1 MSTTPARYDDTI
13 QRRVGYDM
21 FLQFQD
27 SVEKNMDLTGWTV
40 SSEIWDQART
50 TKYATFSANYTDR
63 GNGKVTLSL
72 TSDQTTA
79 LPDKCYYDILLTD
92 PSNKKEYYVEGVFY
106 VSPGYTT

>member
-13 QRRVGYDM
+13 QRRVVYDM

-27 SVEKNMDLTGWTV
+27 NTEKNMVLTGWTV

-50 TKYATFSANYTDR
+50 TKYATFSVSYTDR
-63 GNGKVTLSL
+63 DNGKVNLSL

-79 LPDKCYYDILLTD
+79 LPDKCYYDVLLTD
-92 PSNKKEYYVEGVFY
+92 PSNKKEYYLEGVFY
-106 VSPGYTT
+106 VSQGYTT